1 MLNASCNLPF
11 KKAICELDINFDN
24 CLQILQSFNKITV
37 NIYSK
42 VVLDLC
48 WLFKLKESYG
58 R

>member
-1 MLNASCNLPF
+1 M
-11 KKAICELDINFDN
+11 KADINFDN